1 MPEITID
8 YNVYLPTPST
18 YLSYFEVLKSHQFVD
33 DLEVS
38 QEVLDMFLDVITEEA
53 EILA

>member
-8 YNVYLPTPST
+8 YNIYLPTPST

-33 DLEVS
+33 DPEVS
-38 QEVLDMFLDVITEEA
+38 QEVLDLFLDVIADES
-53 EILA
+53 EILI